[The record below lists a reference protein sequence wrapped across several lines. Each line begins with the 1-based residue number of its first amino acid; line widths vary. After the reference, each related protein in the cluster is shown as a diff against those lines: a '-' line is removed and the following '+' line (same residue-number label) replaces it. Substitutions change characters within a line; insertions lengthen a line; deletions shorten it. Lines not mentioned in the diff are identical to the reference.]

1 MKKSN
6 DKVQQPPIKQHTIK
20 LSQRELLL
28 LQKFVNTQ
36 APRLN
41 KEEETLRQWL
51 ATSREYGVAVPEYME
66 AEYLDRV
73 KLADLLTRINTM
85 NHT

>member
-6 DKVQQPPIKQHTIK
+6 DKVQRSPIKQHTIK
-20 LSQRELLL
+20 LSQHELLL
-28 LQKFVNTQ
+28 LQKFINAQ

-66 AEYLDRV
+66 GEYLGHV